1 MIFCNRVAHVL
12 LTRKNPFSNA
22 AKSEMAEPEQKTQD
36 ALNESRILV
45 LGVQVLLSFQ
55 YSSALETAFDQL
67 PYLSQCL
74 ELVALALLMIA
85 FGLFVA
91 PAPNHLLVWSDDEG
105 PNLQRFVTKAVEIGL
120 MPFAA
125 ALAIDIYIAAA
136 RTGGLTIGVV
146 LGAATF
152 GCAMFFW
159 YGLEAVH
166 RQTRGH
172 RVRSQARS
180 RSVAKEKHQRPDTEE
195 KIQHALTDARV
206 VLPGAQALLGF
217 QLVGVLLAGFE
228 HLPASSQYIHVVSLG
243 LVTLSTI
250 LLMTPAAY
258 HRLVEQGEPSEHFY
272 RLAKTA
278 VLCSMVP
285 LGAGI
290 CGDFFI
296 VIRKISGSLILANSI
311 TVLLMAIFFI
321 LWFGFG
327 LVKRGHGE
335 AVLRFE

>member
-55 YSSALETAFDQL
+55 YSSALETALDQL

-180 RSVAKEKHQRPDTEE
+180 RSVAKEKHQSPDIEE

-206 VLPGAQALLGF
+206 VLPGAQALLDF
-217 QLVGVLLAGFE
+217 QLVGVLLGGFE
-228 HLPASSQYIHVVSLG
+228 HLPASSQNIHVTSLS

-258 HRLVEQGEPSEHFY
+258 HRLIEQGEPSEHFY

>member
-1 MIFCNRVAHVL
+1 MPTDKSVRGSLANERIL
-12 LTRKNPFSNA
+12 SNA

-55 YSSALETAFDQL
+55 YSSALETEFDRL
-67 PYLSQCL
+67 PYSSRCL
-74 ELVALALLMIA
+74 ELVALALLVIA

-105 PNLQRFVTKAVEIGL
+105 PNLQRFITKAIEIAL

-125 ALAIDIYIAAA
+125 ALAIDIHIAAA
-136 RTGGLTIGVV
+136 RTGGPITGVV

-152 GCAMFFW
+152 VCAIFFW

-166 RQTRGH
+166 RKTRDH
-172 RVRSQARS
+172 RIRSQARS
-180 RSVAKEKHQRPDTEE
+180 KSVAKEKRQRPDTEE

-217 QLVGVLLAGFE
+217 QLVGVLMGGFE
-228 HLPASSQYIHVVSLG
+228 HLPASSQYIHVASLG

-258 HRLVEQGEPSEHFY
+258 HRLVEQGESSEHFY
-272 RLAKTA
+272 RLARTA

-285 LGAGI
+285 LGASI

-296 VIRKISGSLILANSI
+296 VIRKISGSLILANSA
-311 TVLLMAIFFI
+311 TVLLIATFFV